1 MHRLGLAAIALAV
14 ALTTGCNSTPT
25 APSIANANV
34 AGRWAGTTC
43 DTLRT
48 TSCVILVNISQEGTS
63 LTGTW
68 GKTASNGT
76 LTGSVSGRVV
86 SLMMTSPG
94 SAAMPLTLRV
104 FGDQMSGPYAN
115 SIIRLSRS

>member
-25 APSIANANV
+25 APSNANV

-43 DTLRT
+43 DTLRAT
-48 TSCVILVNISQEGTS
+48 ACVIIVNISQEGTS

-86 SLMMTSPG
+86 SLVMTSPG
-94 SAAMPLTLRV
+94 TPAMPLTLRV